1 MYILALNGSHNK
13 NGNTAF
19 LLNEVL
25 SSCKAQGADVEILNV
40 HDAILSAK
48 TPFCVSCG
56 TPCSK
61 QCYAGTKLDEL
72 FEKSKKA
79 DFILF
84 GSPVYFGSMT
94 AQLKCLFDKTRAIRA
109 EKAWLGKPMAA
120 VTVGA
125 SKYGGQERTL
135 EAIHSCALVEG
146 MTLVGNSS
154 ALGAGHFGVSAQKPA
169 DKDEY
174 AINCCKVLADRIIET
189 VKRSCAYEN
198 N

>member
-19 LLNEVL
+19 LLNEILKNCEKMGANTELL
-25 SSCKAQGADVEILNV
+25 SVNE
-40 HDAILSAK
+40 AIIDAK
-48 TPFCVSCG
+48 TPFCVSCS

-61 QCYAGTKLDEL
+61 QCYKGTKLDDL
-72 FEKSKKA
+72 FEKTKKA
-79 DFILF
+79 DFIIF

-94 AQLKCLFDKTRAIRA
+94 AQMKCLFDKTRAIRA
-109 EKAWLGKPMAA
+109 EKAWLAKPMAA

-146 MTLVGNSS
+146 MTLIGNS
-154 ALGAGHFGVSAQKPA
+154 ADGGMGHFGVSAQNPA

-174 AINCCKVLADRIIET
+174 AINCCKILAERIIET
-189 VKRSCAYEN
+189 LK
-198 N
+198 